1 MQDGGGCAIDGGIIQ
16 FVSMTVGEVLPPSQV
31 VTDSAGLAQ
40 AEFKICGYEIPTPPD
55 GVPMVEAVI
64 RATLVGYL
72 DVYGEIS
79 IICRR
84 PQ

>member
-1 MQDGGGCAIDGGIIQ
+1 M
-16 FVSMTVGEVLPPSQV
+16 
-31 VTDSAGLAQ
+31 AQ
-40 AEFKICGYEIPTPPD
+40 AEFKICGDEIPTPPD

-64 RATLVGYL
+64 RANLVGYL
-72 DVYGEIS
+72 DVYGELS